1 MNYFLANLFRDK
13 MLWILVG
20 LSALAG
26 LIIMD
31 FISYMLLGNGFF
43 NLWIIRGTMIAAA
56 AGLAVYA
63 VILHRREKR
72 ERRLA
77 ALLPPFVTDRIYCYK
92 KAVNENPGFQTL
104 CHECRHFDPDRL
116 RCLLF
121 LRERKSRVRLQ
132 EDSPLRHCLYW
143 NLGDCHPVMQL
154 TERLEEP
161 ASRSRGTADGRRQTE
176 NEKMEKA

>member
-43 NLWIIRGTMIAAA
+43 NLWIIRGTVIAAA

-63 VILHRREKR
+63 VILYRREKR

-77 ALLPPFVTDRIYCYK
+77 VLLPPFVKDRIAGFK
-92 KAVNENPGFQTL
+92 KAAEENPGFQTL
-104 CHECRHFDPDRL
+104 CHECRHFDLDRL
-116 RCLLF
+116 RCLLV
-121 LRERKSRVRLQ
+121 LSERKSRVRLQ

-143 NLGDCHPVMQL
+143 NLGDCHPVMLL
-154 TERLEEP
+154 TERLEES
-161 ASRSRGTADGRRQTE
+161 ASRSRCTADGRRQAE
-176 NEKMEKA
+176 NDKMEEA